1 MFLESC
7 GAVTI
12 PKRNGGPDAPGNK
25 FHRVAA
31 FAVVVLAKAAGQ
43 VVGETH
49 VPLVRG
55 GFRLEEID
63 MAEGGHALILGSPT
77 FRPAEPAVLT
87 GGLSG
92 GMQWRRKRSWK
103 AALLGGSP
111 QYFRHCRE
119 AAYSS
124 QDWLARLR
132 LLVVLSPR
140 LRFASP
146 GKLSPAC
153 GQELVRRRLGGVGPG
168 SLRPPL
174 PRRRSD
180 ASLPGGSPQLFRLCR
195 EAAYSSQ
202 DWLARLRLLVVLSP
216 SPARCSR
223 ASAGQSSSTAAAEAK
238 TGPDQVRTDDLLNA
252 IEALCQLSYEPLCL
266 R

>member
-63 MAEGGHALILGSPT
+63 MAEGGHALIIGSPT

-111 QYFRHCRE
+111 QYFRH
-119 AAYSS
+119 
-124 QDWLARLR
+124 
-132 LLVVLSPR
+132 
-140 LRFASP
+140 
-146 GKLSPAC
+146 
-153 GQELVRRRLGGVGPG
+153 
-168 SLRPPL
+168 
-174 PRRRSD
+174 
-180 ASLPGGSPQLFRLCR
+180 CR